1 MTFDLS
7 ELEKSNGFTWTVNTS
22 QGVFSLNV
30 CGPVSGTSVTG
41 SCSSGLVGACL
52 VQNGSAINVG

>member
-1 MTFDLS
+1 VTFDLS